1 MSVIEHRL
9 HDSTIALW
17 QSLIDQMKGQAAL
30 GIMNEAMAIMF
41 ERGAEIARKINRL
54 DFAARNVIMDPSG
67 FITSTTHLLCEGCG
81 YDQLLVPQEGD
92 LSGDAI
98 CPACG
103 IVHGTFQ
110 DVHAFAGFLTQV
122 VYHYGEPEQFLPP
135 LTAEERIG
143 ALIKIDGVPAMSNAP
158 PHACKIE

>member
-1 MSVIEHRL
+1 MSIEHRL

-81 YDQLLVPQEGD
+81 HDQLLMPHEGD
-92 LSGDAI
+92 LSGDAV

-103 IVHGTFQ
+103 IVHGTFK
-110 DVHAFAGFLTQV
+110 DIHDFAGFLTQV
-122 VYHYGEPEQFLPP
+122 VYHYGKPDQFLPP
-135 LTAEERIG
+135 LTPEQKIG
-143 ALIKIDGVPAMSNAP
+143 DLIRIDGLTDRLRT
-158 PHACKIE
+158 PHAGKIQ